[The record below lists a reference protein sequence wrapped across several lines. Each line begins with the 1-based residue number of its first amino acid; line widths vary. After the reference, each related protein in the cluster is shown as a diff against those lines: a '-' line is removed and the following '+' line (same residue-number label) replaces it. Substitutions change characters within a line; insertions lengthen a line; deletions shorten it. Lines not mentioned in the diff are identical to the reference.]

1 MGHSETTRLTGK
13 QLIAIERL
21 LAGDSI
27 ADVAEAARVNRR
39 TLSRWL
45 LDDEFRTA
53 LQAAQ
58 GEAVAQASRR
68 LAGALDR
75 SAEIVIDIAERGNTA
90 TRLRAALAIPG
101 MYAQLREVGE
111 VNDRLT
117 EIEARMTT
125 T

>member
-53 LQAAQ
+53 RQAAQ

-75 SAEIVIDIAERGNTA
+75 SAEIVIDIAERGNTS

-111 VNDRLT
+111 VNDRLA
-117 EIEARMTT
+117 EIEARITT
-125 T
+125 

>member
-58 GEAVAQASRR
+58 VEAVAQASRR

-75 SAEIVIDIAERGNTA
+75 SAEIVIDIAERGNTS

-101 MYAQLREVGE
+101 MYVQLREVGD
-111 VNDRLT
+111 VNDRLA
-117 EIEARMTT
+117 EIEARITT
-125 T
+125 

>member
-111 VNDRLT
+111 VNDRLA

>member
-58 GEAVAQASRR
+58 VEAVAQASRR

-75 SAEIVIDIAERGNTA
+75 SAEIVIDIAERGNTS

-111 VNDRLT
+111 VNDRLA
-117 EIEARMTT
+117 EIEARITT
-125 T
+125 

>member
-39 TLSRWL
+39 TLARWL

-58 GEAVAQASRR
+58 VEAVAQASRR

-75 SAEIVIDIAERGNTA
+75 SAEIVIDIAERGNTS

-111 VNDRLT
+111 VNDRLA
-117 EIEARMTT
+117 EIEARITT
-125 T
+125 

>member
-75 SAEIVIDIAERGNTA
+75 SAEIVIDIAERGNTS

-111 VNDRLT
+111 VNDRLA
-117 EIEARMTT
+117 EIEARITT
-125 T
+125 

>member
-75 SAEIVIDIAERGNTA
+75 SAEIVIDIAERGNTS

-101 MYAQLREVGE
+101 MYAQLREVGD
-111 VNDRLT
+111 VNDRLA
-117 EIEARMTT
+117 EIEARITT
-125 T
+125 

>member
-58 GEAVAQASRR
+58 VEAVAQASRR

-75 SAEIVIDIAERGNTA
+75 SAEIVIDIAERGNTS

-101 MYAQLREVGE
+101 MYAQLREVGD
-111 VNDRLT
+111 VNDRLA
-117 EIEARMTT
+117 EIEARITT
-125 T
+125 

>member
-27 ADVAEAARVNRR
+27 AEVAEAARVNRR

-58 GEAVAQASRR
+58 VEAVAQASRR

-75 SAEIVIDIAERGNTA
+75 SAEIVIDIAERGNTS

-101 MYAQLREVGE
+101 MYAQLREVGD
-111 VNDRLT
+111 VNDRLA
-117 EIEARMTT
+117 EIEARITT
-125 T
+125 

>member
-1 MGHSETTRLTGK
+1 M
-13 QLIAIERL
+13 IAIERL

>member
-58 GEAVAQASRR
+58 VEAVAQASRR

-75 SAEIVIDIAERGNTA
+75 SAEIVIDIAERGNTS

-111 VNDRLT
+111 VNDRLA

>member
-58 GEAVAQASRR
+58 VEAVAQASRR

-75 SAEIVIDIAERGNTA
+75 SAEIVIDIATGPGNTS

-101 MYAQLREVGE
+101 MYAQLREVGD
-111 VNDRLT
+111 VNDRLA
-117 EIEARMTT
+117 EIEARITT
-125 T
+125 